1 MNDNGTKC
9 SDNSSEKE
17 CNNNSNCKWN
27 KNVCINK
34 NKHFLAT
41 NVGKITLIIIFMI
54 LSVILLYIKIKSSK
68 KNWILF

>member
-1 MNDNGTKC
+1 MNDNETKC

-34 NKHFLAT
+34 HFLVT
-41 NVGKITLIIIFMI
+41 NVGKIILIIIFMI
-54 LSVILLYIKIKSSK
+54 MSVILIFITIYSTKYI
-68 KNWILF
+68 